1 MTTAPATAMRAFAG
15 ELKVP
20 IAHVFALEDTF
31 AALERLRFGN
41 VQGKIVL
48 DCRRP

>member
-1 MTTAPATAMRAFAG
+1 MRAFAG